1 MRPPTTVVVMTR
13 AARPGATKTRLL
25 PLLDAAGY
33 AQLQQALLTH
43 TVRITSAFEQLC
55 WLA

>member
-13 AARPGATKTRLL
+13 AARPGATRTRLL

-33 AQLQQALLTH
+33 ARLQQAPLTH